1 MLFFVIFA
9 VLIDREY
16 KVMNFVLLVRVKIVL
31 KLLIINIVRLV
42 MVK

>member
-1 MLFFVIFA
+1 MLFFVILA

-16 KVMNFVLLVRVKIVL
+16 KVMKLVLLVREKVML

>member
-1 MLFFVIFA
+1 MLFFVILA

-16 KVMNFVLLVRVKIVL
+16 KVMKLVLLVREKVML
-31 KLLIINIVRLV
+31 KLLIINIVMLV

>member
-16 KVMNFVLLVRVKIVL
+16 KVMKLVLLVRERVML
-31 KLLIINIVRLV
+31 KLLIL
-42 MVK
+42 